1 MKGKT
6 DEEEYQMY
14 EEVYRDKLGGQ
25 ALLYV
30 YYLDH
35 KSFEKAEKILAEI
48 SAKKKWTDGFAK
60 AESAVEDLAVLM
72 DFFQ

>member
-1 MKGKT
+1 
-6 DEEEYQMY
+6 MY

-35 KSFEKAEKILAEI
+35 KSFEKAEKNIRNFHI
-48 SAKKKWTDGFAK
+48 W
-60 AESAVEDLAVLM
+60 
-72 DFFQ
+72 